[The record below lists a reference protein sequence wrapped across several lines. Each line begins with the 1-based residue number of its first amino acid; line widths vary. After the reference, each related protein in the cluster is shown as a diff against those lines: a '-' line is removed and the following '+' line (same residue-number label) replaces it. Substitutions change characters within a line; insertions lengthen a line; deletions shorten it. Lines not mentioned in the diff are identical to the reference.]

1 MEKNVDEPKSRKQRA
16 RSERQLPIEPWSV
29 LSFPGCYL
37 SHLSRST
44 LVAVSFFSLLVITRS
59 VATAGQND
67 YLPKS
72 GQPGKDVVWVPSP
85 AAMVEKLLNMAQVT
99 PQDYVIDLGSGDG
112 RSVIA
117 AAKRGARAHGIEYDA
132 GLVAVSKREAAK
144 SGLSDKATFQQGD
157 VFASDFS
164 KATVIFL
171 FLTPE
176 MNIRLRPRLLDLKAG
191 TRIVGNTFGIGDWN
205 ADETSMITE
214 NCERFCTARL
224 WIVPARVA
232 GTWGIGERKM
242 LLKQNYQTFS
252 GVLKDVNGA
261 IPIAGRLRGENI
273 FFGGGKTRYTGR
285 VAGHVIEGIE
295 RTAGKDR
302 PFKAAWIAN

>member
-1 MEKNVDEPKSRKQRA
+1 MVPLFWLLFIGPHFAGPDFARA
-16 RSERQLPIEPWSV
+16 DQSE
-29 LSFPGCYL
+29 
-37 SHLSRST
+37 
-44 LVAVSFFSLLVITRS
+44 
-59 VATAGQND
+59 

-85 AAMVEKLLNMAQVT
+85 TSMVEKLLDMARLT

-132 GLVAVSKREAAK
+132 GLVEVSRRAAAK
-144 SGLSDKATFQQGD
+144 NGVSDKATFAKAD

-164 KATVIFL
+164 KATVIVL

-176 MNIRLRPRLLDLKAG
+176 MNIRLRPKLLGLRPG
-191 TRIVGNTFGIGDWN
+191 TRIVANTFGIGDWN
-205 ADETSMITE
+205 ADETSIIPDH
-214 NCERFCTARL
+214 CERWCTARL
-224 WIVPARVA
+224 WIVPAKVA
-232 GTWGIGERKM
+232 GTWRMADGEWI
-242 LLKQNYQTFS
+242 LKQTYQTFS
-252 GVLKDVNGA
+252 GTRKGANGA
-261 IPIAGRLRGENI
+261 RSVAGRLRGDDI
-273 FFGGGKTRYTGR
+273 FFASGKTQFTGR

-302 PFKAAWIAN
+302 AFKAMRIGN

>member
-1 MEKNVDEPKSRKQRA
+1 MVDR
-16 RSERQLPIEPWSV
+16 
-29 LSFPGCYL
+29 
-37 SHLSRST
+37 
-44 LVAVSFFSLLVITRS
+44 
-59 VATAGQND
+59 
-67 YLPKS
+67 
-72 GQPGKDVVWVPSP
+72 
-85 AAMVEKLLNMAQVT
+85 LLNMAQVT
-99 PQDYVIDLGSGDG
+99 SQDYVIDLGSGDG

-132 GLVAVSKREAAK
+132 GLVAASKREAAK

-176 MNIRLRPRLLDLKAG
+176 MNIRLRPRLLELKAG
-191 TRIVGNTFGIGDWN
+191 TRIVANTFGIGDWN
-205 ADETSMITE
+205 ADETSMIAD

-224 WIVPARVA
+224 WIVPARIA
-232 GTWGIGERKM
+232 GSWEIGERKM

-252 GVLKDVNGA
+252 GALKDINGA

-273 FFGGGKTRYTGR
+273 FFGGGKARFTGR

-302 PFKAAWIAN
+302 PFKAAWVGN

>member
-1 MEKNVDEPKSRKQRA
+1 VEGGTHKQLAATA
-16 RSERQLPIEPWSV
+16 RLAAAPQLPTKADGIDSLRHQRFIA
-29 LSFPGCYL
+29 LSFL
-37 SHLSRST
+37 
-44 LVAVSFFSLLVITRS
+44 SLLVITRS
-59 VATAGQND
+59 VAAAGQSE

-85 AAMVEKLLNMAQVT
+85 AAMIEKLLNMAQVT

-144 SGLSDKATFQQGD
+144 SGLSEATFQQGD

-191 TRIVGNTFGIGDWN
+191 PRIVANTFGIGDWN

-261 IPIAGRLRGENI
+261 IPIAGRLRGGNV
-273 FFGGGKTRYTGR
+273 FFGGGKTQFTGR
-285 VAGHVIEGIE
+285 VAGHVIDGIE

-302 PFKAAWIAN
+302 PFKAAWIGN